1 MAYLKIRH
9 KESEGYGDGKYH
21 DDASFQ
27 TVITYILNP
36 EKTPS
41 NYVGGIAV
49 DVSHAVQQME
59 ILSNCFGKND
69 GVHLRH
75 MILAFEPRELS
86 RSRKRSIELTYQLAY
101 PIALYYGQHYQ
112 IVYAVHE
119 NTEKVHIHFVMNTT
133 SYLTGLKYNGSRE
146 DYYRFIRHIN
156 SILAPYRTHVVPVK
170 DREEWG
176 TDPF

>member
-49 DVSHAVQQME
+49 DVSHAVQ
-59 ILSNCFGKND
+59 
-69 GVHLRH
+69 
-75 MILAFEPRELS
+75 
-86 RSRKRSIELTYQLAY
+86 
-101 PIALYYGQHYQ
+101 
-112 IVYAVHE
+112 
-119 NTEKVHIHFVMNTT
+119 
-133 SYLTGLKYNGSRE
+133 
-146 DYYRFIRHIN
+146 
-156 SILAPYRTHVVPVK
+156 
-170 DREEWG
+170 
-176 TDPF
+176 